1 MFTKLYLD
9 TTNPKLQVSQLF
21 HSPIFTPMMISIVFH
36 TILYT
41 LFCNMVSYIF
51 FGKIL
56 SNLINKRL
64 LMFLIPIMFFGFIGR
79 IFHVKEIYN
88 AYNGDMTKTR
98 AHLDKLYISWLF
110 IS

>member
-9 TTNPKLQVSQLF
+9 TTNPKLQLGQLF
-21 HSPIFTPMMISIVFH
+21 HSSIFIPMMASLVFH

-56 SNLINKRL
+56 SNVVNKRL
-64 LMFLIPIMFFGFIGR
+64 LLFLIPIMFFGFIGR
-79 IFHVKEIYN
+79 FFHVKEIYN
-88 AYNGDMTKTR
+88 AYNGDMVKTR
-98 AHLDKLYISWLF
+98 NHLDKLYISWIF

>member
-9 TTNPKLQVSQLF
+9 TTNPKLQFGQMF
-21 HSPIFTPMMISIVFH
+21 HSSIFIPMMSSLVFH

-56 SNLINKRL
+56 SNVVNKRL
-64 LMFLIPIMFFGFIGR
+64 LLFLIPIMFFGFIGR

-88 AYNGDMTKTR
+88 AYNGDMVKTR
-98 AHLDKLYISWLF
+98 NHLDKLYISWIF